1 VASKDH
7 GDSERE
13 TVAALASK
21 PIRGFP
27 DLPRQAAA
35 EKQLLRV
42 SLRDLT
48 SNLCLTKVTFS
59 PRFVRA
65 VFPLDLEAPGDLR
78 QSVASGDFM
87 DKPAPL
93 VCIVGAGPAGLALAH
108 LLRRAN
114 ITFVVLERQNPG
126 AHRAVTKAGM
136 IEPRTVELLR
146 SHGLADTVLKRG
158 ARNGLC
164 EFRADGKAFVLDYG
178 RLTNGPGHYVY
189 PQHELVD
196 DWTEELRAA
205 GGEIHFGI
213 RVTAIEQDA
222 HGAVVAAIV
231 EATGQ
236 QATFR
241 SEIVAVCSGAG
252 IGPMIGSAT
261 IATVEFSYPVRWIA
275 VIASVSPTRRHHTIY
290 GLHRHGFAGQMRR
303 SATMTRYY
311 LEVPRADALDDW
323 PDDRV
328 WAELQE
334 RLKVAGQPPLVEGRL
349 IERDIL
355 DLRVFVR
362 EPMQD
367 GRVFLVGDAAHL
379 VTPAGG
385 KGMNMAVQDAVEL
398 AAGLRDQYAGPCTGE
413 RLARYSATR
422 LPAVWQ
428 YEEFSNL
435 MLSLLHS
442 GRALAEPTSTLRI
455 DPEPG
460 LAFANRLRCARLE
473 RVLND
478 PLFSRWFAH
487 AYAGVDQ

>member
-1 VASKDH
+1 V
-7 GDSERE
+7 
-13 TVAALASK
+13 
-21 PIRGFP
+21 
-27 DLPRQAAA
+27 
-35 EKQLLRV
+35 
-42 SLRDLT
+42 
-48 SNLCLTKVTFS
+48 
-59 PRFVRA
+59 
-65 VFPLDLEAPGDLR
+65 
-78 QSVASGDFM
+78 
-87 DKPAPL
+87 DKPVPL

-108 LLRRAN
+108 LLQRVN
-114 ITFVVLERQNPG
+114 ITFVVLERQNPQ

-146 SHGLADTVLKRG
+146 SHGLADTILKRG
-158 ARNGLC
+158 ARNGVC

-205 GGEIHFGI
+205 GGEIHFGV

-222 HGAVVAAIV
+222 HGAIVAAIV
-231 EATGQ
+231 EATGH

-252 IGPMIGSAT
+252 SVPTMGDAT

-275 VIASVSPTRRHHTIY
+275 VIASVSPTSQHTIY
-290 GLHRHGFAGQMRR
+290 GLHRRGFAGQMRR

-362 EPMQD
+362 EPMQH

-398 AAGLRDQYAGPCTGE
+398 AAGLRDQYAGRGE

-442 GRALAEPTSTLRI
+442 GRALAEQTSTLRI
-455 DPEPG
+455 DPEQG
-460 LAFANRLRCARLE
+460 LGFANRLRWARLE

-478 PLFSRWFAH
+478 PHFSRWFAH